1 MDRQNQNLET
11 GGVHSLTGSEG
22 KSLKGPPLLDS
33 SAAPQYASTADG
45 EDALHEACGVLG
57 VFCGNPQQ
65 DAASLVYYGLFS
77 LQHRGQESAGIAV
90 VQDKVITCRKG
101 MGLVGDVFTPDTFS
115 TLKGPIAVGHVRYS
129 TVGTSSIENAQP
141 FVSRFKLGS
150 IAVAHNG
157 TLTNAPVVREL
168 LEDAG
173 IGFTSSSD
181 SEVIVNLIA
190 KNYKKGL
197 EKALTDTIQFIKGS
211 YALVVMTGE
220 SLVGARDPNGIR
232 PLCLGKLEDGWIL
245 ASESCAID
253 AVGGTFVRDI
263 EPGEL
268 IIINAD
274 GVLSFS
280 FSEKTRRGSCAFEYV
295 YFARPD
301 SVIDGLDVYGSRIRA
316 GEILG
321 RESAVQADLVIGV
334 PDSGIPAA
342 IGYGRATGTPFGL
355 GFVKNKYVGRTFI
368 APNQALRE
376 KAVSVKHNVIQSEVQ
391 GKRVVIIDDS
401 IVRGTT
407 SRRLVSILRNAGAKA
422 VHIRVSSPPVR
433 FPCYFGIDTP
443 HRKDLASNLS
453 SVTELGVSLGV
464 DSLAFISVEGL
475 LESLAAQ
482 HETGGYC
489 LGCFT
494 GEYPIPVPGE
504 DFYPPGA

>member
-1 MDRQNQNLET
+1 MDKELM
-11 GGVHSLTGSEG
+11 EG
-22 KSLKGPPLLDS
+22 PCRPS
-33 SAAPQYASTADG
+33 QE
-45 EDALHEACGVLG
+45 EDKLHEECGVFG
-57 VFCGNPQQ
+57 VYSRDPKK

-77 LQHRGQESAGIAV
+77 LQHRGQESAGIAAV
-90 VQDKVITCRKG
+90 RDGVIECRKG
-101 MGLVGDVFTPDTFS
+101 MGLVGEVFNQD
-115 TLKGPIAVGHVRYS
+115 LIAQVKGSAAVGHVRYS
-129 TVGTSSIENAQP
+129 TVGTSCVENAQP

-157 TLTNAPVVREL
+157 TLTNADVVREL

-173 IGFTSSSD
+173 TGFTSSSD

-197 EKALTDTIQFIKGS
+197 EKALTDTIKFIKGS
-211 YALVVMTGE
+211 YALVVLTGDA
-220 SLVGARDPNGIR
+220 LVGARDPNGIR
-232 PLCLGKLEDGWIL
+232 PLCLGKLDEGWIL

-253 AVGGTFVRDI
+253 AVGGEFVRDV
-263 EPGEL
+263 EPGEVV
-268 IIINAD
+268 IINQD
-274 GVLSFS
+274 QVLSFT
-280 FSEKTRRGSCAFEYV
+280 FCERTRRAVCAFEYV

-301 SVIDGLDVYGSRIRA
+301 SVIDGVDVYGARIRA

-321 RESAVQADLVIGV
+321 RESAVAADLVIGV

-355 GFVKNKYVGRTFI
+355 GIVKSKYVGRTFI
-368 APNQALRE
+368 APNQVLRE
-376 KAVSVKHNVIQSEVQ
+376 RAVSVKHNVIPSEVR
-391 GKRVVIIDDS
+391 GKRVVLIDDS

-407 SRRLVSILRNAGAKA
+407 SRRLVSVLKKAGARE
-422 VHIRVSSPPVR
+422 VHIRVCSPPVR

-443 HRKDLASNLS
+443 HRKDLISNLN
-453 SVTELGVSLGV
+453 SVEELCESLGA

-475 LESLAAQ
+475 LESLDGD
-482 HETGGYC
+482 GGYC

-504 DFYPPGA
+504 EVR

>member
-1 MDRQNQNLET
+1 MDKDLPCA
-11 GGVHSLTGSEG
+11 GH
-22 KSLKGPPLLDS
+22 PP
-33 SAAPQYASTADG
+33 Y
-45 EDALHEACGVLG
+45 EDDKLHEECGVFG
-57 VFCGNPQQ
+57 VYSRDPER
-65 DAASLVYYGLFS
+65 DAASLVYYGLLS
-77 LQHRGQESAGIAV
+77 LQHRGQESAGIAAIREGAIEC
-90 VQDKVITCRKG
+90 KKG
-101 MGLVGDVFTPDTFS
+101 MGLVGEVFNQDLIS
-115 TLKGPIAVGHVRYS
+115 RIKGSAAVGHVRYS
-129 TVGTSSIENAQP
+129 TSGTSSIENAQP

-157 TLTNAPVVREL
+157 TLTNADVVREL

-197 EKALTDTIQFIKGS
+197 EKALTDTIKFIKGS
-211 YALVVMTGE
+211 YALVVLTGDA
-220 SLVGARDPNGIR
+220 LVGARDPNGIR
-232 PLCLGKLEDGWIL
+232 PLCLGKLEEGWIL

-253 AVGGTFVRDI
+253 SVGGEFVRDV
-263 EPGEL
+263 EPGEVV
-268 IIINAD
+268 IINKD
-274 GVLSFS
+274 QVLSFT
-280 FSEKTRRGSCAFEYV
+280 FSEKTRRAVCAFEYV

-301 SVIDGLDVYGSRIRA
+301 SVIDGVDVYGARIRA

-321 RESAVQADLVIGV
+321 RESTVAADLVIGV

-342 IGYGRATGTPFGL
+342 IGYGRATKTPFGM
-355 GFVKNKYVGRTFI
+355 GIVKSKYVGRTFI

-376 KAVSVKHNVIQSEVQ
+376 RAVSVKHNVIPSEVR
-391 GKRVVIIDDS
+391 GKRVVLIDDS

-407 SRRLVSILRNAGAKA
+407 SRRLVSILKKAGARE
-422 VHIRVSSPPVR
+422 VHIRVCSPPVR

-443 HRKDLASNLS
+443 HRKDLISNVN
-453 SVTELGVSLGV
+453 SVSELCASLGA

-475 LESLAAQ
+475 LESLDG
-482 HETGGYC
+482 EGGYC

-504 DFYPPGA
+504 SVR